1 MHIHVHVLYVDL
13 LYIYNICLFVDSTYL
28 FWPTKTLVIWYID
41 SELLELMPK
50 GNVRWNCL
58 WERFFQSTWGCYKP
72 KYIVFFSIYIIIHL
86 HLNNIQTTNCTSIY
100 QWHIEFVNRLQ
111 LNYLS
116 CTRFV
121 MNRLSLFSS
130 FNLGHLC
137 CVLSFCSIV
146 SFAQVQQAHTFCDKE
161 KLFFVYKFRKSV
173 LPALF
178 YCFSLTIAA
187 ASLHLSGW
195 KKCIFRFLFNSK
207 ETLVALFLSTQ
218 SDWSIVFLSNNHLS
232 LGILEIWFCLK
243 S

>member
-1 MHIHVHVLYVDL
+1 MHVLYVDL

-121 MNRLSLFSS
+121 MNRLSLFLHLISDIFAVS
-130 FNLGHLC
+130 CPFVPLFLLHKCNKHMPFVIKKNYFLFTNLGNLFSQHC
-137 CVLSFCSIV
+137 FIV
-146 SFAQVQQAHTFCDKE
+146 SLWQLQLPRFICPGE
-161 KLFFVYKFRKSV
+161 KN
-173 LPALF
+173 A
-178 YCFSLTIAA
+178 
-187 ASLHLSGW
+187 
-195 KKCIFRFLFNSK
+195 FL
-207 ETLVALFLSTQ
+207 
-218 SDWSIVFLSNNHLS
+218 D
-232 LGILEIWFCLK
+232 FCLIQK
-243 S
+243 KPWLLFSCLPNPTGP